1 MKPLVAVCN
10 VTCTVYCCVSPP
22 PNQDDV
28 DGISPPTTDEKPPEC
43 DEDVSEKKVV
53 ENNENEMKGSPSLR
67 QESSSE

>member
-10 VTCTVYCCVSPP
+10 VTCTVCCCVSPP

-28 DGISPPTTDEKPPEC
+28 NGLSSPTTDEKPPEC
-43 DEDVSEKKVV
+43 DKDVSEKKGV
-53 ENNENEMKGSPSLR
+53 ENNENEVKGSPSLG